1 MHYYIRV
8 FLVSQLFNE
17 NYSYNKNMSIGEI
30 IKSLRIESKMTQT
43 ELASLLFT
51 SQDTIS
57 LWERDKS
64 LPDVKSVIKMASI
77 FKVTTDYILGV
88 EK

>member
-1 MHYYIRV
+1 MD
-8 FLVSQLFNE
+8 
-17 NYSYNKNMSIGEI
+17 IGEI
-30 IKSLRIESKMTQT
+30 IKSLRIEKGMTQT

-57 LWERDKS
+57 LWERGKS
-64 LPDVKSVIKMASI
+64 LPDVKSVIKMTTI
-77 FKVTTDYILGV
+77 FNVSSDYLLGL

>member
-1 MHYYIRV
+1 M
-8 FLVSQLFNE
+8 N
-17 NYSYNKNMSIGEI
+17 IGEI
-30 IKSLRIESKMTQT
+30 IKSLRLENKMTQT

-57 LWERDKS
+57 LWERNKS
-64 LPDVKSVIKMASI
+64 LPDVKSVIKMTQI
-77 FKVTTDYILGV
+77 FGI

>member
-1 MHYYIRV
+1 M
-8 FLVSQLFNE
+8 
-17 NYSYNKNMSIGEI
+17 KIGDI
-30 IKSLRIESKMTQT
+30 IKSLRLENKMTQT

-57 LWERDKS
+57 LWERNKS
-64 LPDVKSVIKMASI
+64 LPDVKSVIKMTQI
-77 FKVTTDYILGV
+77 FNVSADYILGI

>member
-1 MHYYIRV
+1 MNIGDIIR
-8 FLVSQLFNE
+8 
-17 NYSYNKNMSIGEI
+17 
-30 IKSLRIESKMTQT
+30 SLRIENNMTQT
-43 ELASLLFT
+43 DLASLLFT

-57 LWERDKS
+57 LWERNKS

-88 EK
+88 EN

>member
-1 MHYYIRV
+1 MT
-8 FLVSQLFNE
+8 
-17 NYSYNKNMSIGEI
+17 IGEI
-30 IKSLRIESKMTQT
+30 IKSLRDENNMTQT
-43 ELASLLFT
+43 ELVSFLFT

-57 LWERDKS
+57 LWKRNKS

-77 FKVTTDYILGV
+77 FNVSTDYIWGV

>member
-1 MHYYIRV
+1 M
-8 FLVSQLFNE
+8 NE
-17 NYSYNKNMSIGEI
+17 QFSYTSNMNIGEI
-30 IKSLRIESKMTQT
+30 IKSLRIEKGMSQT
-43 ELASLLFT
+43 KLASLLFT

-57 LWERDKS
+57 LWERNKS

-77 FKVTTDYILGV
+77 FNVSTDYILGV

>member
-1 MHYYIRV
+1 M
-8 FLVSQLFNE
+8 
-17 NYSYNKNMSIGEI
+17 NMNIGEI
-30 IKSLRIESKMTQT
+30 IKSLRIEKGMTQT

-57 LWERDKS
+57 LWERNQS

-77 FKVTTDYILGV
+77 FNVSTDYILGV

>member
-1 MHYYIRV
+1 M
-8 FLVSQLFNE
+8 NE
-17 NYSYNKNMSIGEI
+17 FFSYNKNMNIGEI
-30 IKSLRIESKMTQT
+30 IKSLRLENKMTQT

-57 LWERDKS
+57 LWERNKS
-64 LPDVKSVIKMASI
+64 LPDVKSVIKMTQI
-77 FKVTTDYILGV
+77 FGVSADYILGI